1 MREATI
7 SARQR
12 GERGVSGRAV
22 RRVREV
28 GFFWGVLGWTLLTG
42 CLGCFKEVSGLRGS
56 ERTK

>member
-1 MREATI
+1 MLFMQEVVREATI

-28 GFFWGVLGWTLLTG
+28 GFFGVFW
-42 CLGCFKEVSGLRGS
+42 VGLY
-56 ERTK
+56 